1 MTQRVIFNT
10 EARQNKPTT
19 ITRKKIFSRRK
30 LTMATAK
37 QATKA
42 RPKRTGK
49 KVKPRFHT
57 VRSLQKTK
65 DNWIETVKE
74 YNEKYIIKPFEKS
87 KDFVT
92 GMQKDPAKTVGNIY
106 HSGKDFVE
114 DIRKDP
120 KKAWNS
126 LLESG
131 KDLAGGTREDFLK
144 IVDNVMDGS
153 KSFYAGV
160 EKDTQ
165 KMVDDFLDR
174 GKEIT
179 RRIPGKDVL
188 EKEINRRLE
197 SVPDRL
203 NLPSKKE
210 MEKLSKTV
218 RTLNT
223 KLNALGK
230 QCAA

>member
-1 MTQRVIFNT
+1 MAQ
-10 EARQNKPTT
+10 
-19 ITRKKIFSRRK
+19 KIFSRRK

-42 RPKRTGK
+42 RAKRTEK
-49 KVKPRFHT
+49 KVESRFHT
-57 VRSLQKTK
+57 VRSLRKTE

-74 YNEKYIIKPFEKS
+74 YNEKYITKPFEKS

-92 GMQKDPAKTVGNIY
+92 GMQKDPAKTVGDIY
-106 HSGKDFVE
+106 HSGKAFVE
-114 DIRKDP
+114 DLRKDP
-120 KKAWNS
+120 KQAWNG
-126 LLESG
+126 LLEGG
-131 KDLAGGTREDFLK
+131 KNIAGATREDLRK
-144 IVDNVMDGS
+144 IVDNVMEGTKD
-153 KSFYAGV
+153 FYAGV

-165 KMVDDFLDR
+165 KMLDDLLGK

-179 RRIPGKDVL
+179 RRIPGKDTL

-223 KLNALGK
+223 KLNALSK

>member
-1 MTQRVIFNT
+1 
-10 EARQNKPTT
+10 
-19 ITRKKIFSRRK
+19 
-30 LTMATAK
+30 MATAK

-42 RPKRTGK
+42 RAKRTGK
-49 KVKPRFHT
+49 KVESGFHT
-57 VRSLQKTK
+57 VRSLRKTK
-65 DNWIETVKE
+65 DNWLETVKE
-74 YNEKYIIKPFEKS
+74 YNEKYITKPFEKS

-92 GMQKDPAKTVGNIY
+92 GMQKDPAKTVNDIY
-106 HSGKDFVE
+106 YGGKAFVK
-114 DIRKDP
+114 DLRKDP

-126 LLESG
+126 LLESS
-131 KDLAGGTREDFLK
+131 KDLAGGTREDVQK
-144 IVDNVMDGS
+144 IVDNMVEGTKD
-153 KSFYAGV
+153 FYTGV

-165 KMVDDFLDR
+165 KILDDLLGK

-179 RRIPGKDVL
+179 RRIPGKKTL
-188 EKEINRRLE
+188 EKGINRRLE

-223 KLNALGK
+223 KLNALSK